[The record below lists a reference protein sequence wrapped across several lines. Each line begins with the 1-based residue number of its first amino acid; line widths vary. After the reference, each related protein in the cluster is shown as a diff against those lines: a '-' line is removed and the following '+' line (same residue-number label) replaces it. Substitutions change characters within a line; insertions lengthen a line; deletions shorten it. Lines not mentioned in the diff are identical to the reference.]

1 MTTSCSFTHLNL
13 SQSRERLWT
22 YSLSAFLAITPSKAS
37 FTCFLVKFFSFSAA
51 MRAETKRPMK
61 LERLAQQ
68 PFSVAQR
75 QLRDGVAVEKQQV
88 EKVMVNRDAASA
100 CLVFAI
106 VRAVGADFASV
117 LLGLRR
123 ASAFSSLIFTRG
135 QRGFLPLAIRLSA

>member
-68 PFSVAQR
+68 HFSVAQR
-75 QLRDGVAVEKQQV
+75 QLRDVVAVEKQQV
-88 EKVMVNRDAASA
+88 EKVMVNRDAA
-100 CLVFAI
+100 L
-106 VRAVGADFASV
+106 
-117 LLGLRR
+117 R
-123 ASAFSSLIFTRG
+123 ASSGSVSF
-135 QRGFLPLAIRLSA
+135 IRP